1 MLRDLI
7 APRRRLLQ
15 QARELRRLRRELNS
29 LRAQNDSMRAGMR
42 RCVSCEYRI
51 DFKRR
56 QGGSTNID

>member
-1 MLRDLI
+1 MLRDLV

-15 QARELRRLRRELNS
+15 QARELRRLRRELEH
-29 LRAQNDSMRAGMR
+29 LKAQNESMRTGMR

-56 QGGSTNID
+56 QGGVADTD